1 MKNMLLLAIVA
12 VSSGALAQGPT
23 ESSQAAQS
31 KKKANGLV
39 CRDVEETGSRLG
51 GTRVCMTREQWE
63 DTRSQARQAVGASG
77 PNATANSGRVFAR
90 QCRLRLTSEPDVRSF
105 QPQIE
110 RLAS

>member
-63 DTRSQARQAVGASG
+63 DTRSQARQAVERTQSSRAWSPSG
-77 PNATANSGRVFAR
+77 N
-90 QCRLRLTSEPDVRSF
+90 
-105 QPQIE
+105 
-110 RLAS
+110 